1 MEYIINGG
9 RTLRGELPV
18 YGAKNCALALLGA
31 TVLTDDE
38 VILFNCPNIVDVS
51 NMIKLLQSMG
61 KTIVRNGDTL
71 SVKGG
76 LGSVCAPSAYAT
88 LLRGSALVL
97 GSSIARYHRIALPL
111 PGGCAIGARPMDIH
125 LDGLQ
130 AMGIDV
136 LYESDMVSCA
146 GIPVGTDYKLRF
158 ASVGATENLLC
169 ASVLARGNSV
179 LRNVAIEPE
188 VVALEQMLVRMGAR
202 ISGIGT
208 DTISV
213 EGVRKLHGADF
224 AIIPDRIVA
233 ATYLSAAVATRGEV
247 TLTHCRPD
255 HLRAFLDVLQPH
267 CSVRCHGDA
276 IRLSA
281 PEIPCGY
288 GEIVTAPYPLFPTDM
303 QSLMLSLAAC
313 SRGKT
318 IIRETLFENR
328 LAHNAAELRKM
339 GADIVVSGNTATVAG
354 KSLHGA
360 DVIASDLR
368 GGAGLVLA
376 ALASDGT
383 STVRGVEHID
393 RGYADLA
400 LDLNKLGADIVCKE
414 A

>member
-247 TLTHCRPD
+247 TLTRYVCLLPK
-255 HLRAFLDVLQPH
+255 
-267 CSVRCHGDA
+267 
-276 IRLSA
+276 
-281 PEIPCGY
+281 Y
-288 GEIVTAPYPLFPTDM
+288 PTD
-303 QSLMLSLAAC
+303 
-313 SRGKT
+313 
-318 IIRETLFENR
+318 
-328 LAHNAAELRKM
+328 
-339 GADIVVSGNTATVAG
+339 TA
-354 KSLHGA
+354 K
-360 DVIASDLR
+360 
-368 GGAGLVLA
+368 
-376 ALASDGT
+376 
-383 STVRGVEHID
+383 
-393 RGYADLA
+393 
-400 LDLNKLGADIVCKE
+400 
-414 A
+414 

>member
-9 RTLRGELPV
+9 KTLRGELPV

-61 KTIVRNGDTL
+61 KVIVRNGDTL
-71 SVKGG
+71 SVKGE

-97 GSSIARYHRIALPL
+97 GSSIAHYHRIALPL

-267 CSVRCHGDA
+267 CSVRCYGDA

-328 LAHNAAELRKM
+328 LAHNAAELHKM

-360 DVIASDLR
+360 DVVASDLR
-368 GGAGLVLA
+368 GGAGLVIA

-400 LDLNKLGADIVCKE
+400 LDFNKLGADIVCKE